1 MITAEWE
8 PSGDLNQLL
17 HSSWFGIVCFG
28 IFCISYNGNHW
39 PHFSTCCTRRV
50 LDCFEMFGIHLK
62 YFTVESIWSIL
73 KCIFRKCNDT
83 VCGNHL
89 VTSTNPNLSWIHFGS
104 HSLCGI
110 TLTLLH
116 AFYILKTIKLWIW
129 NNDAKLHQNSAIENV
144 DTTTSSFN
152 RRASEPEARV
162 MSSTK
167 VSWIILVMIQLLL
180 SIMITMMV
188 MCHNAW

>member
-1 MITAEWE
+1 MGTIRWPQLTFDNHVLECFNVILELKKMTAEWE

-17 HSSWFGIVCFG
+17 HSSWFGIVCLG

-104 HSLCGI
+104 HSLWSLPLC
-110 TLTLLH
+110 
-116 AFYILKTIKLWIW
+116 YIHSMYLNNKTMNMK
-129 NNDAKLHQNSAIENV
+129 
-144 DTTTSSFN
+144 
-152 RRASEPEARV
+152 
-162 MSSTK
+162 
-167 VSWIILVMIQLLL
+167 
-180 SIMITMMV
+180 
-188 MCHNAW
+188 